1 MAEDAQQGPLG
12 LGEKFLKYSIR
23 EIVGKGGHAWVY
35 AGRDEFFDRD
45 VAIKLLHRPG
55 GVTPDM
61 LRRGRAE
68 AQLLSRLRH
77 PNVVEVVDAGITDAG
92 QLYIVMELLRGRTLR
107 EILRTRRRLAPGETL
122 RLFLQ
127 IADGVEAAHKL
138 GAIHRDLKP
147 ENLFVLAGG
156 TPKILDFGIAKVVD
170 SAGWSTAKDV
180 INGTIL
186 YMSPEQLQGF
196 RATVRSDVYAV
207 GLMLYEALHG
217 AHPCLLS
224 NPSPTVRELA
234 LIQRVK
240 QPPLLSELDPSIPRH
255 VARAVARAMEKIP
268 EKRVQSM
275 SELRAALATC
285 LERLTTDGEAPV
297 VARTAPPAASP
308 FVERHDT
315 EPLAP
320 HEVFG
325 PSPTP
330 QLGGTPPPA
339 EPERGSWD
347 RRTHTAPPVIT
358 DSHSDLSAAEVDER
372 RRALRRVVVGGA
384 VAGTLLGLALYLV
397 LPKPM
402 RVAAASVV
410 TADLP
415 RAAATASTTAGTA
428 PPETATPASAAPD
441 SSHSAAPAV
450 SVAPAGTL
458 APASVA
464 ARAAT
469 AEPPPRAAVPA
480 HRAAP
485 KKHDAPGPRDREV
498 WIE

>member
-1 MAEDAQQGPLG
+1 MRAAAMAEDAQQGPLG

-35 AGRDEFFDRD
+35 AGRDDFFDRD
-45 VAIKLLHRPG
+45 VAIKMLHRPG

-77 PNVVEVVDAGITDAG
+77 PNVVEVVDAGITDTG
-92 QLYIVMELLRGRTLR
+92 QLYIVMELLRGKTLR
-107 EILRTRRRLAPGETL
+107 EILRGRRALSVAKTL
-122 RLFLQ
+122 RLFVQ

-147 ENLFVLAGG
+147 ENLFVLEDG

-196 RATVRSDVYAV
+196 RATVRSDVYAI

-217 AHPCLLS
+217 THPCLLS

-240 QPPLLSELDPSIPRH
+240 QPPLLSELDRAIPRH

-275 SELRAALATC
+275 AELRAALGSC
-285 LERLTTDGEAPV
+285 LERLATEASAEQPAPV
-297 VARTAPPAASP
+297 PAPVATSAFS
-308 FVERHDT
+308 ERHDT
-315 EPLAP
+315 EPLSP
-320 HEVFG
+320 HDLFG
-325 PSPTP
+325 PTPTP
-330 QLGGTPPPA
+330 ELEDAEVPS
-339 EPERGSWD
+339 EPELSSWD
-347 RRTHTAPPVIT
+347 QRTHTAPPVIT
-358 DSHSDLSAAEVDER
+358 ESHSDSGAR
-372 RRALRRVVVGGA
+372 RQALRRVVAAGA
-384 VAGTLLGLALYLV
+384 VVGTLSGVALYFM
-397 LPKPM
+397 LPKPH
-402 RVAAASVV
+402 RVTALAATQPASALSVTAPVIPATSVAATSVMAHDA
-410 TADLP
+410 TTL
-415 RAAATASTTAGTA
+415 AAAPAVTV
-428 PPETATPASAAPD
+428 PPSASAAPR
-441 SSHSAAPAV
+441 PAV
-450 SVAPAGTL
+450 ALPIHRTTSKKHL
-458 APASVA
+458 AP
-464 ARAAT
+464 T
-469 AEPPPRAAVPA
+469 APE
-480 HRAAP
+480 H
-485 KKHDAPGPRDREV
+485 EV